1 MGPNFDASLAM
12 GMEMEMSGFAEPDVR
27 EGLDNIVEQRAP
39 KFSGTSPL

>member
-12 GMEMEMSGFAEPDVR
+12 EMLGFADPDVR